1 MCEEVVEELSRE
13 ITHKNNKY
21 EIHQE
26 ICEELNKIYKNKNH
40 DYGDSFGE
48 TYKKLGIIS
57 AVTRITDKVNRLQ
70 SLCTKDALVDESIKD
85 TLMDLANYSIMTL
98 IELEGDK

>member
-1 MCEEVVEELSRE
+1 MNKAEKHEKICKDLNNMYVV
-13 ITHKNNKY
+13 
-21 EIHQE
+21 
-26 ICEELNKIYKNKNH
+26 KNH

-48 TYKKLGIIS
+48 TFERLGIIS

-70 SLCTKDALVDESIKD
+70 RLSIVEAQVKDESIKD

-98 IELEGDK
+98 IELEKE

>member
-1 MCEEVVEELSRE
+1 M
-13 ITHKNNKY
+13 NKY
-21 EIHQE
+21 VKHMV
-26 ICEELNKIYKNKNH
+26 ICKELNQIYRDKNH

-70 SLCTKDALVDESIKD
+70 SLCTKKQKVSDESIVD
-85 TLMDLANYSIMTL
+85 TLRDLANYSIMTL
-98 IELEGDK
+98 IELENQEGFHE

>member
-1 MCEEVVEELSRE
+1 MNINIEYEKNDTKKAQKHLEVC
-13 ITHKNNKY
+13 K
-21 EIHQE
+21 
-26 ICEELNKIYKNKNH
+26 ELNNLYKIKNH

-98 IELEGDK
+98 IELEEEE

>member
-1 MCEEVVEELSRE
+1 MDKASK
-13 ITHKNNKY
+13 HKA
-21 EIHQE
+21 
-26 ICEELNKIYKNKNH
+26 ICEELNKIYKDKNH

-57 AVTRITDKVNRLQ
+57 AVTRITDKANRLQ

-85 TLMDLANYSIMTL
+85 TLMDLANYAIMTL
-98 IELEGDK
+98 IEMEDK

>member
-1 MCEEVVEELSRE
+1 MTMGTVS
-13 ITHKNNKY
+13 
-21 EIHQE
+21 
-26 ICEELNKIYKNKNH
+26 
-40 DYGDSFGE
+40 E

-70 SLCTKDALVDESIKD
+70 SLCIKDTLVDESIKD

-98 IELEGDK
+98 IELEEEK

>member
-1 MCEEVVEELSRE
+1 MFDKAEK
-13 ITHKNNKY
+13 HKV
-21 EIHQE
+21 
-26 ICEELNKIYKNKNH
+26 ICGELNEIYKNKNH

-70 SLCTKDALVDESIKD
+70 SLAIKEQKVKDESIKD
-85 TLMDLANYSIMTL
+85 TLKDLANYSIMAL
-98 IELEGDK
+98 IELEEY

>member
-1 MCEEVVEELSRE
+1 MDKIEQYKRICVVLRE
-13 ITHKNNKY
+13 I
-21 EIHQE
+21 
-26 ICEELNKIYKNKNH
+26 YKHKNH

-70 SLCTKDALVDESIKD
+70 SLCTKDQQVKDESIKD
-85 TLMDLANYSIMTL
+85 TLWDLANYAIMTL
-98 IELEGDK
+98 IEMEED